1 MLIHLEFTAILLLVV
16 WILVIFAT
24 ITNSASHMTLTA
36 RHLAMTVEAFVMQFL
51 LQLLCA
57 EGLAILELKKNETQ
71 HYVRV
76 FTWALM
82 LETKNWIE

>member
-1 MLIHLEFTAILLLVV
+1 
-16 WILVIFAT
+16 
-24 ITNSASHMTLTA
+24 MTLTA

-82 LETKNWIE
+82 LETKN